1 VVWDAEGAEAPSAE
15 CMLAEALEANR
26 QLSELADGLIEDN
39 ALLRELWGS
48 IIRSRLARLAG

>member
-1 VVWDAEGAEAPSAE
+1 
-15 CMLAEALEANR
+15 MLAEALEANR